1 MNRKSNEN
9 GMTRPSIELDDFYS
23 LLDPK
28 VVEKIKATTKESIS
42 RISDDV
48 KNLEYEIQGAKNIIE
63 FYI

>member
-1 MNRKSNEN
+1 MDRKITEN

-28 VVEKIKATTKESIS
+28 VVEKIKSTSQESIS

-48 KNLEYEIQGAKNIIE
+48 KNLEYEIQGAQNILDLL
-63 FYI
+63 